1 MKMGL
6 CKFLTGQLHPLPS
19 NSRAAE
25 SRVGMLSACAAQN
38 RAEARIRTPATWPCP
53 RPSTTRTIST
63 VSPAGATPPG
73 AGMGKTEKND
83 ARFPEFLESLKEAEA
98 GFIESN
104 LGVIRRAATESSVT
118 KREHIR
124 GTTPK
129 GPRKSSK
136 SGRGVVCGPA
146 RSPSICDGWNS
157 RDGTDSKT
165 TATPQQNHITQELT
179 PATIRQRTRRNNGRT
194 NDNFGVI
201 R

>member
-1 MKMGL
+1 MGRPS
-6 CKFLTGQLHPLPS
+6 KLTTERQEAILGFI
-19 NSRAAE
+19 RAG
-25 SRVGMLSACAAQN
+25 VPNVHAAQLSGIS
-38 RAEARIRTPATWPCP
+38 E
-53 RPSTTRTIST
+53 TTFYEWLSK
-63 VSPAGATPPG
+63 AQ
-73 AGMGKTEKND
+73 GKTEKND

>member
-1 MKMGL
+1 MLLLLESNCGDRIAARP
-6 CKFLTGQLHPLPS
+6 QLLAVEVALRCPQIGARQEAILGFI
-19 NSRAAE
+19 RAG
-25 SRVGMLSACAAQN
+25 VPNVHAAQLSGIS
-38 RAEARIRTPATWPCP
+38 E
-53 RPSTTRTIST
+53 TTFYEWLSK
-63 VSPAGATPPG
+63 AQ
-73 AGMGKTEKND
+73 GKTEKND

-146 RSPSICDGWNS
+146 RSPSIAS
-157 RDGTDSKT
+157 TKKR
-165 TATPQQNHITQELT
+165 
-179 PATIRQRTRRNNGRT
+179 
-194 NDNFGVI
+194 
-201 R
+201 